1 MHRIRV
7 YGDISKILTWVF
19 LRTNGSFIKFD
30 QRELNTENLN
40 VVSTFLYSELN
51 SLDEENACVQMNP
64 YMMKYIGFGSL

>member
-64 YMMKYIGFGSL
+64 YMMQYIGFGSL